1 MKKKLFVLA
10 LIPFLFACTMN
21 KTTIPQN
28 VTEMQI
34 QTLKEGTDP
43 AVKAG
48 DNISVHYT
56 GTFTDGT
63 EFDSSRGHGTPFHFT
78 AGGGQVIQGWDEG
91 VIGMKVGE
99 VRQLIIPPSLGYG
112 ENDYGPIPGGS
123 TLVFEFELLE
133 IK

>member
-1 MKKKLFVLA
+1 MKKFIFVLA
-10 LIPFLFACTMN
+10 LTPFLFACTMN
-21 KTTIPQN
+21 KSTIPKD
-28 VTEMQI
+28 VTELQI
-34 QTLKEGTDP
+34 NTLQEGAGE

-48 DNISVHYT
+48 DNVSVHYV

-63 EFDSSRGHGTPFHFT
+63 EFDSSRGHGVPFHFT

-91 VIGMKVGE
+91 VLGMKIGE
-99 VRQLIIPPSLGYG
+99 LRQLIIPPSLGYG

-123 TLVFEFELLE
+123 TLVFEVELLE